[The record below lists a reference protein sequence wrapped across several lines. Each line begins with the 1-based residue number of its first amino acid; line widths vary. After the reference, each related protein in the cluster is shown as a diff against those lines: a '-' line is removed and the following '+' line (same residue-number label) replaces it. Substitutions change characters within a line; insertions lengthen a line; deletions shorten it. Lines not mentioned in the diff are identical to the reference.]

1 MNKTVKEVS
10 FLSASDGNYITDNKG
25 IPLIV
30 ETVREIS
37 EDEKKEMDKR
47 RSVYEHILE
56 VCSRKLN
63 EREKKQM
70 LSIIEYFA
78 DHDEIDRATAETVC
92 GKGTTTTVGYLNKL
106 INLGIIQK
114 QKESVA
120 TVYRIGGL

>member
-47 RSVYEHILE
+47 RSVYEHIL
-56 VCSRKLN
+56 
-63 EREKKQM
+63 M

-78 DHDEIDRATAETVC
+78 DHDEIDRATAEAVC